1 MKIGGVDSFKL
12 NELDYNI
19 SEFDKLCLK
28 VRTILTVKSGCY
40 TIDRTENTDNDKK
53 MCYVTFTY
61 TFQNDDL
68 KIIYTRRGE
77 ESLYHR
83 VYGDSLLDYTNVS
96 LVISDS
102 KEMYFNSVKGDL
114 KVKFDN
120 LFNKCYKVIRIAD
133 RIYETNNLKEKN
145 VLPYIKEAL
154 KSDND
159 DCEYFLKAILDL
171 ESKKNVK
178 SRLIDNRFIVT
189 SYADKN
195 SGVVIY
201 EVRDLELYDPSYDSF
216 DLNNNIMCQYIVDKN
231 DTVVLSYEPGLWDY
245 YFIDAV
251 KKIKENN
258 KSKRK
263 SKSK

>member
-53 MCYVTFTY
+53 MRYVTFTY

-102 KEMYFNSVKGDL
+102 KEMYFK
-114 KVKFDN
+114 
-120 LFNKCYKVIRIAD
+120 NKH
-133 RIYETNNLKEKN
+133 
-145 VLPYIKEAL
+145 
-154 KSDND
+154 
-159 DCEYFLKAILDL
+159 
-171 ESKKNVK
+171 
-178 SRLIDNRFIVT
+178 
-189 SYADKN
+189 
-195 SGVVIY
+195 
-201 EVRDLELYDPSYDSF
+201 
-216 DLNNNIMCQYIVDKN
+216 
-231 DTVVLSYEPGLWDY
+231 
-245 YFIDAV
+245 
-251 KKIKENN
+251 
-258 KSKRK
+258 
-263 SKSK
+263 